1 MLCDPDGAA
10 ALARLRV
17 ASPETRVALFISVD
31 AHWLVPDSADAL
43 VSPDIEAEE
52 LVQCVASLA
61 ARRRWPGGRN
71 STGGPPRSAR
81 RGGIA
86 TPLAL
91 LSFRERQVVQGVV
104 SGKRNGEIAQE
115 MGISE
120 GTVKLH
126 LHRIYV
132 KLGVSGRLA
141 LYTKLM
147 RAQQAGR

>member
-1 MLCDPDGAA
+1 
-10 ALARLRV
+10 
-17 ASPETRVALFISVD
+17 
-31 AHWLVPDSADAL
+31 
-43 VSPDIEAEE
+43 
-52 LVQCVASLA
+52 
-61 ARRRWPGGRN
+61 
-71 STGGPPRSAR
+71 
-81 RGGIA
+81 
-86 TPLAL
+86 